1 MESLKTEQNASEE
14 KILEEEEFCKKPY
27 LITPKFIK
35 DDNILK
41 EYAESHQEKVKIIP
55 II

>member
-14 KILEEEEFCKKPY
+14 KNLEEEFCKKQY

>member
-14 KILEEEEFCKKPY
+14 KNLEEEFCKNPY
-27 LITPKFIK
+27 QITPNFIK

-41 EYAESHQEKVKIIP
+41 EYAESHQEKVKIIQ